1 MGEPIFAVGPCVLV
15 LASRHCGLASPAS
28 GFVSIRRSAYVGSMP
43 TLAHRD
49 LDALLRFV
57 HDASTLERDAPVIP
71 EIVTWL
77 HQLVPGAETATYC
90 EIDWDRRRV
99 CYIADDT
106 ETASD
111 LPLDEVLWEFRHQ
124 HAIGEHFRRTGDLR
138 PRMMSDMLRPRE
150 WRALDLYNLYFAPMQ
165 YELKFGLPSRAGYTK
180 MFLFHSS
187 RRDFEER
194 DRLVVELLRPHLQR
208 IDETFAGRRQV
219 TADVPLTRRE
229 REVLA
234 WVERGKTNAEIA
246 QILWIAP
253 GTVKKHLDNVYE
265 KLGVRT
271 RTAAV
276 TRLRGR

>member
-1 MGEPIFAVGPCVLV
+1 
-15 LASRHCGLASPAS
+15 
-28 GFVSIRRSAYVGSMP
+28 MP

-57 HDASTLERDAPVIP
+57 YDASTLDREVPVSQ
-71 EIVTWL
+71 EILARL
-77 HQLVPGAETATYC
+77 HELVPAAETATYC

-99 CYIADDT
+99 CYIADDFACA
-106 ETASD
+106 ED
-111 LPLDEVLWEFRHQ
+111 LPLDEVLWEFRQQ

-138 PRMMSDMLRPRE
+138 PRMMSDLIRPRE
-150 WRALDLYNLYFAPMQ
+150 WRALDLYNLYFAPFQ
-165 YELKFGLPSRAGYTK
+165 YELKFGLPSPVGYTK

-194 DRLVVELLRPHLQR
+194 DRFVVELLRPHLQR
-208 IDETFAGRRQV
+208 IDETFAGRRKV

-229 REVLA
+229 REILA
-234 WVERGKTNAEIA
+234 WVERGNTNAQIA
-246 QILWIAP
+246 EILWIAP

-276 TRLRGR
+276 TRLHGS

>member
-1 MGEPIFAVGPCVLV
+1 
-15 LASRHCGLASPAS
+15 
-28 GFVSIRRSAYVGSMP
+28 MP
-43 TLAHRD
+43 TLVRRD

-57 HDASTLERDAPVIP
+57 HDASTLDRDDPVIP
-71 EIVTWL
+71 EIVARL
-77 HQLVPGAETATYC
+77 HQLVPQAERAKYC

-99 CYIADDT
+99 CYIADASDA
-106 ETASD
+106 ASD

-124 HAIGEHFRRTGDLR
+124 HSIGEYFRRTGDLR

-165 YELKFGLPSRAGYTK
+165 YELKFGVRSRVGYTK

-194 DRLVVELLRPHLQR
+194 DRLVLELLRPHLQR
-208 IDETFAGRRQV
+208 IDETFAGQRQV
-219 TADVPLTRRE
+219 TVDVPLTRRE
-229 REVLA
+229 REILA

-246 QILWIAP
+246 RILWIAP

-271 RTAAV
+271 RTGAV

>member
-1 MGEPIFAVGPCVLV
+1 
-15 LASRHCGLASPAS
+15 
-28 GFVSIRRSAYVGSMP
+28 MP
-43 TLAHRD
+43 TLARRD

-57 HDASTLERDAPVIP
+57 YDATTLDREDPVTP
-71 EIVTWL
+71 EIIARL
-77 HQLVPGAETATYC
+77 HDLVPDAETATYC
-90 EIDWDRRRV
+90 EIDWEQRRV
-99 CYIADDT
+99 CYIADDI
-106 ETASD
+106 ECASN

-150 WRALDLYNLYFAPMQ
+150 WRGLDLYNLYFAPFE
-165 YELKFGLPSRAGYTK
+165 YELKFGIPSPAGYTK
-180 MFLFHSS
+180 MFLLHSS

-194 DRLVVELLRPHLQR
+194 DRLVLGLLRPSLQR
-208 IDETFAGRRQV
+208 IDETFAGRRR
-219 TADVPLTRRE
+219 VPVDLSLTRRE
-229 REVLA
+229 REILA

-271 RTAAV
+271 RTGAV
-276 TRLRGR
+276 TRLRSEGDSEIR